1 MSLPWFRMYAEFA
14 TDTKVQSMDETL
26 QRRFVMFLC
35 LHCAGEFERLD
46 DDELAFALRISAD
59 DLVRTKEVFT
69 RKGFLDADGKIRNW
83 DKRQFK
89 SDNSTERVREH
100 RERKRNEIETFQERP
115 QKQIQITD
123 TDSEKIQATAAV
135 PPRVEPCEFGEL
147 KKIFPKRAGDQPW
160 PAALQACNARLRENH
175 TWDEILA
182 GARRYAAFCE
192 ATGKVRTEIVM
203 QAKRFVGPSKPFL
216 NDWSLPATK
225 AEVRQDR
232 SISASEQWLREQ
244 EAKDAA
250 H

>member
-1 MSLPWFRMYAEFA
+1 MYAEFA

-26 QRRFVMFLC
+26 QRRFIMFLC

-46 DDELAFALRISAD
+46 DDELAFALRIGAD
-59 DLVRTKEVFT
+59 ELVRTKDVFT
-69 RKGFLDADGKIRNW
+69 RKGFLDVDGKIRNW
-83 DKRQFK
+83 NKRQFK
-89 SDNSTERVREH
+89 SDSSTERVREH
-100 RERKRNEIETFQERP
+100 RERQRNGNETLPERP

-123 TDSEKIQATAAV
+123 TDSEKIRATAAA
-135 PPRVEPCEFGEL
+135 PPRVDPPEFGEL

-182 GARRYAAFCE
+182 GVRRYAAFCE
-192 ATGKVRTEIVM
+192 HTGKVRTEIVM

-216 NDWSLPATK
+216 NDWTLPATK
-225 AEVRQDR
+225 AEARQDK
-232 SISASEQWLREQ
+232 SVAASLEWMAQE
-244 EAKDAA
+244 EAKDAT